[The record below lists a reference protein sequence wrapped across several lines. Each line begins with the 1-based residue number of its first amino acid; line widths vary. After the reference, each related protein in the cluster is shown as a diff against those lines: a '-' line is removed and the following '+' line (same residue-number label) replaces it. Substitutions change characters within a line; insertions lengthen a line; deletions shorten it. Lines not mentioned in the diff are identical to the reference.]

1 MVMVGMMMVIGVSL
15 GGGDDIDVVDGY
27 DGGGD
32 DDDRAV
38 SSKWH
43 WHLFDPWI

>member
-1 MVMVGMMMVIGVSL
+1 MVGMMMEIGVSL

-27 DGGGD
+27 DVGGV

-38 SSKWH
+38 SSKWY